1 MYDPELS
8 PAEKRR
14 NLLKHGK
21 KGLLHLVFSRTG
33 LVTILLLL
41 QVVIMAALL
50 RRFQAYALHYYSATT
65 VLSVA
70 LVIWLLN
77 TDTDPNAKIT
87 WLVLVL
93 IAPVPGLL
101 LYVYVRNDVGHR
113 ALRNRMR
120 QINKVSLRAIP
131 PTAAEETLPKAHP
144 EDAGLAHYL
153 RAAGGFPAYNGT
165 AVTCFS
171 LGEELLP
178 ALLRDLE
185 SAQRYI
191 FLEYFIIEN
200 GVMWDAVEDV
210 LARKAKSGVEVRVL
224 YDGTCEF
231 TRLPHSFP
239 AYLKTMG
246 IQCRIFAQ
254 VRPFVSTHYN
264 YRDHRKIAVIDGRV
278 AYTGGINLADEY
290 INQTHPFGHWKDTGI
305 RLEGPAV
312 RSLLMLFLQMWQ
324 VEARQFSLLPHLA
337 EPIPPASGAAGWVI
351 PYGDCPLD
359 DQPVGEWVYTHI
371 LNQAR
376 RYVHIMT
383 PYLILGH
390 ELESALKFAA
400 RRGVEVSIL
409 LPGIPD
415 KTIPYALAKCHYRS
429 LAEAGVRLYEYTPGF
444 VHAKC
449 FVSDDCRAVV
459 GTVNLDY
466 RSLSHHFECG
476 AYLLDVPC
484 IEELEADFQRTLARS
499 TRVSA
504 QKAAH
509 PGLKWKLIG
518 MVMKAFAPLL

>member
-14 NLLKHGK
+14 DLLKHGK

-41 QVVIMAALL
+41 QIAIMVSLL
-50 RRFQAYALHYYSATT
+50 RRFQAYAVHYYNLASF
-65 VLSVA
+65 LSLA

-77 TDTDPNAKIT
+77 SDTDPNAKIT

-93 IAPVPGLL
+93 LAPVPGLL
-101 LYVYVRNDVGHR
+101 LYLYVRNDVGHR
-113 ALRNRMR
+113 ALRDRMR
-120 QINKVSLRAIP
+120 QINKASLRAIP
-131 PTAAEETLPKAHP
+131 PTAADEALPQARP
-144 EDAGLAHYL
+144 EDAGLARYL
-153 RAAGGFPAYNGT
+153 RAVGGFPAYDAT
-165 AVTCFS
+165 AARYFP
-171 LGEELLP
+171 LGEDFLP
-178 ALLRDLE
+178 ALLADLE
-185 SAQRYI
+185 QAEKYI
-191 FLEYFIIEN
+191 YLEYFIIEN
-200 GVMWDAVEDV
+200 GAMWDAVEAV
-210 LARKAKSGVEVRVL
+210 LARKAKAGVEVRVL

-231 TRLPHSFP
+231 TKLPHSFP
-239 AYLKTMG
+239 QYLRTLG

-278 AYTGGINLADEY
+278 AYTGGVNLADEY
-290 INQTHPFGHWKDTGI
+290 INRIHPFGHWKDTAL
-305 RLEGPAV
+305 RLEGEAV
-312 RSLLMLFLQMWQ
+312 RTLLMLFLQMWQ
-324 VEARQFSLLPHLA
+324 VEERQFTLEPHLSQV
-337 EPIPPASGAAGWVI
+337 IPSAANGAGWVI

-390 ELESALKFAA
+390 ELESALKFTA

-415 KTIPYALAKCHYRS
+415 KKIPYALAKCHYRA
-429 LAEAGVRLYEYTPGF
+429 LAEAGVRIYEYTPGF

-476 AYLLDVPC
+476 VFLLDAPC
-484 IEELEADFQRTLARS
+484 IADIEADFQQTLTRS

-509 PGLKWKLIG
+509 PGLKWKLLG
-518 MVMKAFAPLL
+518 MVLKAFAPLL